1 MQQAACFPS
10 LSHPSKE
17 YLRIQ
22 NLGANF
28 KILWLEQYK
37 TSQELQMLSPVI
49 DEPAKFESK
58 DIALVIPNQMIS
70 VDSVDKSL
78 FA

>member
-1 MQQAACFPS
+1 MSGVEFDQVF
-10 LSHPSKE
+10 LSFFGK
-17 YLRIQ
+17 
-22 NLGANF
+22 NFANF